1 MSDEFTDILGEQPDA
16 QELTGTA
23 RMLKAARPLPS
34 PAFRGQL
41 RRELD
46 VQPLPRATGRLRLR
60 ILSLAT
66 AGVLL
71 LAVAADGVAG
81 GGPLAPSG
89 QAATP
94 TASVSIHR

>member
-23 RMLKAARPLPS
+23 RILKAARPLPT

-81 GGPLAPSG
+81 QGPLAPS
-89 QAATP
+89 P
-94 TASVSIHR
+94 TAAAVASAISATL

>member
-16 QELTGTA
+16 QELMDTA
-23 RMLKAARPLPS
+23 RLLKAASPLPA

-41 RRELD
+41 RRQLD
-46 VQPLPRATGRLRLR
+46 LRPTPRAGGRLRLR

-81 GGPLAPSG
+81 GGPLAPSHT
-89 QAATP
+89 AAAV
-94 TASVSIHR
+94 ASAISAIR